1 MKKNLLTNLR
11 WISAVSRRFARVD
24 RKGRSAV
31 TSTLATLGICFG
43 VMTLTVVMSVMNGF
57 QMSFIDAILE
67 VSSYHLRAVDVPE
80 SQESELIAACA
91 KDKNITACV
100 PFYEAQVLMTGEKG
114 GAEAVNVRAADDS
127 IYYDDEG
134 FRRELKMLSGS
145 FDLHDADSIILGSTL
160 ARTLGVRVG
169 STVNLLVMSGG
180 SDVELFSNDRVF
192 TVSGIFTTGY
202 TEINSGYAFVST
214 QAASKYFGSSAKKI
228 WGIKLKKYDSDLR
241 ALNSLSKQL
250 GWLSASEAGVSKP
263 QSKSNSI
270 ALPQPQLL
278 SWRNFNRTFFGA
290 LRIEKNML
298 LLLVALIFVV
308 VAINIYN
315 GMRRL
320 VFERRTEIAVLSALG
335 ARKSGIKA
343 IFIMRGLFMGTFG
356 ALIGVALGII
366 ISLNTDVVFTAA
378 AKLMYALQYVWTAIT
393 NHQNLQYVQV
403 NSTYNLYATIPAR
416 VFPGEVTAITLFGIL
431 SPLFA
436 SLAASR
442 NVLKMTV
449 SEVLHNE

>member
-1 MKKNLLTNLR
+1 MRKTLYSSLR

-31 TSTLATLGICFG
+31 TSALATLGICFG

-57 QMSFIDAILE
+57 QMSFIDSILE
-67 VSSYHLRAVDVPE
+67 VSSYHLRATEIPE
-80 SQESELIAACA
+80 DKEEDLLAAC
-91 KDKNITACV
+91 KSNKQIRSCV
-100 PFYEAQVLMTGEKG
+100 PFYESQVLMTGDKG
-114 GAEAVNVRAADDS
+114 GAVAVNVRAADES
-127 IYYDDEG
+127 IYFEDEG

-145 FDLHDADSIILGSTL
+145 FDFSDPDSIIIGSSL
-160 ARTLGVRVG
+160 ARNLGVRTG

-180 SDVELFSNDRVF
+180 SDVELFSSDRVF
-192 TVSGIFTTGY
+192 TVRGIFTTGY
-202 TEINSGYAFVST
+202 SEINSGYAFVGT
-214 QAASKYFGSSAKKI
+214 EAASRYFGSSAKKI
-228 WGIKLKKYDSDLR
+228 WGIKLNKYDDDLKAITGLR
-241 ALNSLSKQL
+241 NQL
-250 GWLSASEAGVSKP
+250 DWLSSSASSSASASLTGP
-263 QSKSNSI
+263 QI
-270 ALPQPQLL
+270 Q

-335 ARKSGIKA
+335 ARKGGIKS
-343 IFIMRGLFMGTFG
+343 IFIMRGFIMGTVG
-356 ALIGVALGII
+356 ALAGVLLGII

-378 AKLMYALQYVWTAIT
+378 AKVMYVIQYLVTAIT
-393 NHQNLQYVQV
+393 DRQNLQYVQV
-403 NSTYNLYATIPAR
+403 NSSYNLYASIPAR
-416 VFPGEVTAITLFGIL
+416 IFPGEVVAITLFGIF
-431 SPLFA
+431 SPLIA
-436 SLAASR
+436 SWAASR

>member
-1 MKKNLLTNLR
+1 MKKENNFIKNFR

-67 VSSYHLRAVDVPE
+67 VSSYHLRAVEVPTE
-80 SQESELIAACA
+80 EENSLLEACKA
-91 KDKNITACV
+91 DKHVLSCH
-100 PFYEAQVLMTGEKG
+100 PFYEAQALMIGEKG
-114 GAEAVNVRAADDS
+114 GALAVNVRAAGEE
-127 IYYDDEG
+127 IYSEDQG
-134 FRRELKMLSGS
+134 FRRELKMLSGR
-145 FDLHDADSIILGSTL
+145 FEFPQANSIILGSTL
-160 ARTLGVRVG
+160 ARNLGVRIG

-180 SDVELFSNDRVF
+180 SDVELFSSDRLF
-192 TVSGIFTTGY
+192 TVTGIFTTGY
-202 TEINSGYAFVST
+202 SEINSGYAFVGT
-214 QAASKYFGSSAKKI
+214 EAAEKYFGSSAKKI
-228 WGIKLKKYDSDLR
+228 WGIKLKSYDDDLR
-241 ALNSLSKQL
+241 AVTSLKKKLPALN
-250 GWLSASEAGVSKP
+250 
-263 QSKSNSI
+263 I
-270 ALPQPQLL
+270 M
-278 SWRNFNRTFFGA
+278 SWRSFNRTFFGA

-335 ARKSGIKA
+335 AKKRGIKS
-343 IFIMRGLFMGTFG
+343 IFIMRGFIMGTVG
-356 ALIGVALGII
+356 ALAGVALGIL
-366 ISLNTDVVFTAA
+366 ISLNTDLVFTAA
-378 AKLMYALQYVWTAIT
+378 AKLMYGIQYLITALTDR
-393 NHQNLQYVQV
+393 QNLQYVQV
-403 NSTYNLYATIPAR
+403 NSSYTLYASIPAR
-416 VFPGEVTAITLFGIL
+416 VFPGEVIAITLFGIF
-431 SPLFA
+431 SPLIA
-436 SLAASR
+436 SWAASR

>member
-1 MKKNLLTNLR
+1 MKKENNFIKNFR

-67 VSSYHLRAVDVPE
+67 VSSYHLRAVEVPAE
-80 SQESELIAACA
+80 EENSLLEACKA
-91 KDKNITACV
+91 DKHVLSCH
-100 PFYEAQVLMTGEKG
+100 PFYEAQALMTGEKG
-114 GAEAVNVRAADDS
+114 GALAVNVRAAGEE
-127 IYYDDEG
+127 IYSEDQG
-134 FRRELKMLSGS
+134 FRRELKMLSGR
-145 FDLHDADSIILGSTL
+145 FEFPQVDSIVLGSTL
-160 ARTLGVRVG
+160 ARNLGVRIG

-180 SDVELFSNDRVF
+180 SDVELFSSDRLF
-192 TVSGIFTTGY
+192 TVTGIFTTGY
-202 TEINSGYAFVST
+202 SEINSGYAFVGT
-214 QAASKYFGSSAKKI
+214 EAAEKYFGSSAKKI
-228 WGIKLKKYDSDLR
+228 WGIKLKSYDDDLR
-241 ALNSLSKQL
+241 AVTSLKKKLPALN
-250 GWLSASEAGVSKP
+250 
-263 QSKSNSI
+263 I
-270 ALPQPQLL
+270 M
-278 SWRNFNRTFFGA
+278 SWRSFNRTFFGA

-335 ARKSGIKA
+335 AKKRGIKS
-343 IFIMRGLFMGTFG
+343 IFIMRGFIMGTVG
-356 ALIGVALGII
+356 ALAGVALGIL
-366 ISLNTDVVFTAA
+366 ISLNTDLVFTAA
-378 AKLMYALQYVWTAIT
+378 AKLMYGIQYLITALTDR
-393 NHQNLQYVQV
+393 QNLQYVQV
-403 NSTYNLYATIPAR
+403 NSSYTLYASIPAR
-416 VFPGEVTAITLFGIL
+416 VFPGEVTAITLFGIF
-431 SPLFA
+431 SPLIA
-436 SLAASR
+436 SWAASR

>member
-1 MKKNLLTNLR
+1 MKDGFIKNLR

-67 VSSYHLRAVDVPE
+67 VSSYHIRAVDVPSNE
-80 SQESELIAACA
+80 EPSLIAAC
-91 KDKNITACV
+91 KENKYVSACV
-100 PFYEAQVLMTGEKG
+100 PFYEAQALMTGDKG
-114 GAEAVNVRAADDS
+114 GAVAVNVRAADES
-127 IYYDDEG
+127 IYYEDPG
-134 FRRELKMLSGS
+134 FQKQLKMVSGS
-145 FDLHDADSIILGSTL
+145 FDFSDADSIVLGSTL
-160 ARTLGVRVG
+160 ARNLGVRVG

-180 SDVELFSNDRVF
+180 SDVDLFSSDRIF
-192 TVSGIFTTGY
+192 TVRGIFSTGY
-202 TEINSGYAFVST
+202 AEINSGYAFVGT
-214 QAASKYFGSSAKKI
+214 QAAERYFGSSAKKI
-228 WGIKLKKYDSDLR
+228 WGIKLKKYDDDLR
-241 ALNSLSKQL
+241 AVASLNKQL
-250 GWLSASEAGVSKP
+250 DWSEEA
-263 QSKSNSI
+263 KS
-270 ALPQPQLL
+270 QLI

-298 LLLVALIFVV
+298 LFLVALIFVV

-335 ARKSGIKA
+335 ARKSGIKS
-343 IFIMRGLFMGTFG
+343 IFIMRGLIMGTVG
-356 ALIGVALGII
+356 ALTGVVLGIL
-366 ISLNTDVVFTAA
+366 ISLNTDAVFLVA
-378 AKLMYALQYVWTAIT
+378 AKLMYGIQYLVTAIT
-393 NHQNLQYVQV
+393 DRQNLQYVQV
-403 NSTYNLYATIPAR
+403 NSSYTLYATIPAR
-416 VFPGEVTAITLFGIL
+416 VFPGEVAAITLFGIF
-431 SPLFA
+431 SPLIA

>member
-1 MKKNLLTNLR
+1 MKENFVKNLR

-57 QMSFIDAILE
+57 QMSFIDSILE
-67 VSSYHLRAVDVPE
+67 VSSYHLRAVDIPE
-80 SQESELIAACA
+80 VQEQALIDACA
-91 KDKNITACV
+91 ENKLVSACV
-100 PFYEAQVLMTGEKG
+100 PFYEAQALMTGEKG
-114 GAEAVNVRAADDS
+114 GAVAVNVRAVDES

-134 FRRELKMLSGS
+134 FQKELRMLAGA
-145 FDLHDADSIILGSTL
+145 FDFSETDSIILGSSL
-160 ARTLGVRVG
+160 ARNLGVHTG
-169 STVNLLVMSGG
+169 DTVNLLVMSGG
-180 SDVELFSNDRVF
+180 SDVDLFSSDRIF
-192 TVSGIFTTGY
+192 TVRGIFTTGY
-202 TEINSGYAFVST
+202 AEINNSYAFVGT
-214 QAASKYFGSSAKKI
+214 EAAAKYFGNSAKKI
-228 WGIKLKKYDSDLR
+228 WGIKLKKYDGDLR
-241 ALNSLSKQL
+241 AIKLLKKQLQWLNSS
-250 GWLSASEAGVSKP
+250 
-263 QSKSNSI
+263 
-270 ALPQPQLL
+270 QLL
-278 SWRNFNRTFFGA
+278 SWRSFNRTFFGA

-335 ARKSGIKA
+335 AGKGGIKS
-343 IFIMRGLFMGTFG
+343 IFIMRGLVMGTVG
-356 ALIGVALGII
+356 ALVGVLLGIL
-366 ISLNTDVVFTAA
+366 ISLNTDVVFLAA
-378 AKLMYALQYVWTAIT
+378 AKLMYGIQYLVTAIT
-393 NHQNLQYVQV
+393 DRNNLQYVQV
-403 NSTYNLYATIPAR
+403 NSSYNLYATIPAR
-416 VFPGEVTAITLFGIL
+416 VFPGEVAAITLFGIF
-431 SPLFA
+431 SPLIA

>member
-1 MKKNLLTNLR
+1 MKDGFIKNLR

-67 VSSYHLRAVDVPE
+67 VSSYHIRAVDVPSNE
-80 SQESELIAACA
+80 EPSLIAAC
-91 KDKNITACV
+91 KENKYVSACV
-100 PFYEAQVLMTGEKG
+100 PFYEAQALMTGDKG
-114 GAEAVNVRAADDS
+114 GAVAVNVRAADES
-127 IYYDDEG
+127 IYYEDPG
-134 FRRELKMLSGS
+134 FQKQLKMVSGS
-145 FDLHDADSIILGSTL
+145 FDFSDADSIVLGSTL
-160 ARTLGVRVG
+160 ARNLGVRVG

-180 SDVELFSNDRVF
+180 SDVDLFSSDRIF
-192 TVSGIFTTGY
+192 TVRGIFSTGY
-202 TEINSGYAFVST
+202 AEINSGYAFVGT
-214 QAASKYFGSSAKKI
+214 QAAEKYFGSTAKKI
-228 WGIKLKKYDSDLR
+228 WGIKLKKYDDDLR
-241 ALNSLSKQL
+241 AVASLNKQL
-250 GWLSASEAGVSKP
+250 NWSEGA
-263 QSKSNSI
+263 KS
-270 ALPQPQLL
+270 QLI

-298 LLLVALIFVV
+298 LFLVALIFVV

-335 ARKSGIKA
+335 ARKSGIKS
-343 IFIMRGLFMGTFG
+343 IFIMRGLIMGTVG
-356 ALIGVALGII
+356 ALTGVVLGIL
-366 ISLNTDVVFTAA
+366 ISLNTDAVFLVA
-378 AKLMYALQYVWTAIT
+378 AKLMYGIQYLVTAIT
-393 NHQNLQYVQV
+393 DRQNLQYVQV
-403 NSTYNLYATIPAR
+403 NSSYTLYATIPAR
-416 VFPGEVTAITLFGIL
+416 VFPGEVAAITLFGIF
-431 SPLFA
+431 SPLIA

>member
-1 MKKNLLTNLR
+1 MKKNLITQIR

-31 TSTLATLGICFG
+31 TSRLATLGICFG
-43 VMTLTVVMSVMNGF
+43 VMTLTVVMSIMNGF

-80 SQESELIAACA
+80 HLEKNLISVCA
-91 KDKNITACV
+91 EDKHVAACV
-100 PFYEAQVLMTGEKG
+100 PFYESQVLMTGEKG
-114 GAEAVNVRAADDS
+114 GAVAVNVRAADEA
-127 IYYDDEG
+127 IYYEDEG
-134 FRRELKMLSGS
+134 FRKQLKMLSGA
-145 FDLHDADSIILGSTL
+145 FDFSDSDSIILGSSL
-160 ARTLGVRVG
+160 ARNLGVRVG
-169 STVNLLVMSGG
+169 SSVNLLVMSGG
-180 SDVELFSNDRVF
+180 SDVELFSSDRNF
-192 TVSGIFTTGY
+192 TVRGIFTTGY
-202 TEINSGYAFVST
+202 AEINNSYAFVGT
-214 QAASKYFGSSAKKI
+214 EAAKKYFGSSAKKI
-228 WGIKLKKYDSDLR
+228 WGIKLHKYDGDLR
-241 ALNSLSKQL
+241 AISSLKK
-250 GWLSASEAGVSKP
+250 E
-263 QSKSNSI
+263 
-270 ALPQPQLL
+270 LPQINFL

-343 IFIMRGLFMGTFG
+343 IFIMRGFIMGTLG
-356 ALIGVALGII
+356 ALVGVLLGLL

-378 AKLMYALQYVWTAIT
+378 AKLMYAIQYLVTAIT
-393 NHQNLQYVQV
+393 DRQNLQYVQV
-403 NSTYNLYATIPAR
+403 NSSYNLYATIPAR

-431 SPLFA
+431 SPLIA
-436 SLAASR
+436 SLAASK

>member
-1 MKKNLLTNLR
+1 MKKLNHQFSQNNFLKNLR

-80 SQESELIAACA
+80 SQEAALIAACEE
-91 KDKNITACV
+91 DKLVSACV
-100 PFYEAQVLMTGEKG
+100 PFYEAQALMTGEKG
-114 GAEAVNVRAADDS
+114 GALAVNVRAASDD
-127 IYYDDEG
+127 IFKKDEG
-134 FRRELKMLSGS
+134 FRNQLKMVSGN
-145 FDLHDADSIILGSTL
+145 FDLSDPDSIILGSSL
-160 ARTLGVRVG
+160 ARNLGVRKG
-169 STVNLLVMSGG
+169 SIVNLLVMSGG
-180 SDVELFSNDRVF
+180 SDVELFSSDRTF

-202 TEINSGYAFVST
+202 AEINSSYAFVGT
-214 QAASKYFGSSAKKI
+214 EAASRYFGDSAKKI
-228 WGIKLKKYDSDLR
+228 WGIKLKKYDGDLR
-241 ALNSLSKQL
+241 AVNSLKKKIPELNLQ
-250 GWLSASEAGVSKP
+250 
-263 QSKSNSI
+263 
-270 ALPQPQLL
+270 

-335 ARKSGIKA
+335 AGKTGIKS
-343 IFIMRGLFMGTFG
+343 IFVMRGFIMGAVG
-356 ALIGVALGII
+356 ALLGGLLGII
-366 ISLNTDVVFTAA
+366 ISLNTDVVFLAA
-378 AKLMYALQYVWTAIT
+378 AKLMYGIQYLITAIT
-393 NHQNLQYVQV
+393 DRQNLQYVQV
-403 NSTYNLYATIPAR
+403 NSSYNLYASIPAR
-416 VFPGEVTAITLFGIL
+416 LFPGEVTAIILFGIL

>member
-1 MKKNLLTNLR
+1 MKENFLTSLR

-31 TSTLATLGICFG
+31 TSRLAALGICFG

-80 SQESELIAACA
+80 NMEAELLAACQA
-91 KDKNITACV
+91 DKNISACL
-100 PFYEAQVLMTGEKG
+100 PFYEAQALMTGEKG
-114 GAEAVNVRAADDS
+114 GALAVNVRAADED
-127 IYYDDEG
+127 IYYEDPG
-134 FRRELKMLSGS
+134 FQKQLKMLSGS
-145 FDLHDADSIILGSTL
+145 FDFEDPDSIILGSTL
-160 ARTLGVRVG
+160 ARNLGVRLG

-180 SDVELFSNDRVF
+180 SDVELFSSDRVF
-192 TVSGIFTTGY
+192 TVHGIFTTGY
-202 TEINSGYAFVST
+202 GEINSSYAFVGT
-214 QAASKYFGSSAKKI
+214 EAAARYFGSSAKKI
-228 WGIKLKKYDSDLR
+228 WGIKLKKYDADLR
-241 ALNSLSKQL
+241 AIKSLSQRL
-250 GWLSASEAGVSKP
+250 RWSSAP
-263 QSKSNSI
+263 QI
-270 ALPQPQLL
+270 L
-278 SWRNFNRTFFGA
+278 SWRSFNRTFFGA

-335 ARKSGIKA
+335 ARKAGIKS
-343 IFIMRGLFMGTFG
+343 IFVMRGLIMGTAG
-356 ALIGVALGII
+356 ALTGVVLGII

-378 AKLMYALQYVWTAIT
+378 AKLMYAVQYLITALT
-393 NHQNLQYVQV
+393 DKQNLQYVQV
-403 NSTYNLYATIPAR
+403 NSSYNLYASIPAR
-416 VFPGEVTAITLFGIL
+416 VFPGEVVAITLFGIL
-431 SPLFA
+431 SPLLA